1 MMEEQLRQSISDC
14 SVDIRNKYKEISPLL
29 YFAKWMDDE
38 ANVVSVGNPVFGI
51 IEEGNEALE
60 ADIAADTKRL
70 KAVTVGSKCAVSK
83 SLLKKS
89 DKFRDAITRAF
100 AISTKEAIEN
110 ILFYG
115 DPSDSTI
122 PTITSTGTIKIADVG
137 INTSLR
143 ILTEMYKEFDPA
155 NLSGA
160 IWMVSKEIRDII
172 LDSKTSD
179 TGIDFFGNLENK
191 KLHYMGLPVFVTDNF
206 SNEKGIVAA
215 LVNPLD
221 VTMRCTLFDDE
232 QGLIELTDISN
243 TNNTEI
249 FLSIFDV
256 CGVVDKPDSAIVLKV
271 ETAPVAPTTTRTTNK
286 TPKKK

>member
-1 MMEEQLRQSISDC
+1 MTEEQLRQSISDC

-29 YFAKWMDDE
+29 YFAKWVDDE

-51 IEEGNEALE
+51 IEDGNEALE

-70 KAVTVGSKCAVSK
+70 KTVTVGSKCAVSK
-83 SLLKKS
+83 SLLKKN

-122 PTITSTGTIKIADVG
+122 PTITSTGTIKTTDSGANIPLIV
-137 INTSLR
+137 
-143 ILTEMYKEFDPA
+143 LTEMYKALDPIS
-155 NLSGA
+155 LSGA
-160 IWMVSKEIRDII
+160 IWIVSKEIRDII

-179 TGIDFFGNLENK
+179 TGIDFFGNWESKRLY
-191 KLHYMGLPVFVTDNF
+191 YMGLPVFVSESF
-206 SNEKGIVAA
+206 SDKRGIVAA

-221 VTMRCTLFDDE
+221 VTMRCTLFDNE
-232 QGLIELTDISN
+232 QGFIELTEMSD
-243 TNNTEI
+243 TNNVTE
-249 FLSIFDV
+249 FLSIFD
-256 CGVVDKPDSAIVLKV
+256 CSGVVDKPDSAIVLKV
-271 ETAPVAPTTTRTTNK
+271 ETASVATTTTRTTNK
-286 TPKKK
+286 TPKK